1 MSFSTEVLLRAKA
14 RLASMREDHASLN
27 AARQAQVY
35 RKVPRIQAIDKQM
48 QQNML
53 KAAISAFSEGGE
65 NAMALAKLQ
74 NEQLQSERDVLM
86 AENFE
91 PGYWNDAPFCTT
103 CGGTGYVGST
113 MCHCLKAL
121 CVDEQR
127 KELGAIFTGAES
139 FDSFRLDY
147 YPDAFVPQIGGSYRI
162 IMEKTLKACRE
173 YARTFG
179 ENSGNLLLNGG
190 TGLGKTH
197 LALAVGKAV
206 GEMGYSVLYET
217 AVSLF
222 AKLEQDKFNST
233 EETRKAVEKLE
244 KCDLLIVDDLGTEM
258 TGQFTTS
265 ALYGLLNTRLMN
277 RKPMVITTNLNV
289 EDAGKRYSPQIAS
302 RLYGDF
308 VRLTFV
314 GSDIRILRNRGF

>member
-1 MSFSTEVLLRAKA
+1 MAFTTEILQRAKA
-14 RLASMREDHASLN
+14 RLNSLREDHESLN
-27 AARQAQVY
+27 AAKQAQVY
-35 RKVPRIQAIDKQM
+35 RKVPRIQEIDKQM
-48 QQNML
+48 RQNML
-53 KAAISAFSEGGE
+53 QAAISAFSEGARGAME
-65 NAMALAKLQ
+65 NARVRNK
-74 NEQLQSERDVLM
+74 QLQCERDVLM

-91 PGYWNDAPFCTT
+91 PDYWNDAPFCTT
-103 CGGTGYVGST
+103 CGGSGYVGST

-147 YPDAFVPQIGGSYRI
+147 YPDAFVPQMGSSYRI

-173 YARTFG
+173 YARSFG
-179 ENSGNLLLNGG
+179 EGSGNLLLSGG

-197 LALAVGKAV
+197 LALAIGKAV
-206 GEMGYSVLYET
+206 GEMGYAVTYET

-233 EETRKAVEKLE
+233 EETRRAVEKLE

-265 ALYGLLNTRLMN
+265 ALYGLLNTRLMT
-277 RKPMVITTNLNV
+277 KKAMVITTNLNV
-289 EDAGKRYSPQIAS
+289 DDASKRYSPQIAS

-314 GSDIRILRNRGF
+314 GSDIRVLRNRGF

>member
-27 AARQAQVY
+27 TARQAQVY
-35 RKVPRIQAIDKQM
+35 RKVPRIRDIDKQM

-53 KAAISAFSEGGE
+53 QAAISAFSEGARD
-65 NAMALAKLQ
+65 AMETARDSNKRLQ
-74 NEQLQSERDVLM
+74 AERDVLM

-91 PGYWNDAPFCTT
+91 PGYWNDEPFCTT

-121 CVDEQR
+121 CTQEQR

-147 YPDAFVPQIGGSYRI
+147 YPDVFAPQIGGSYRV

-173 YARTFG
+173 YARSFG
-179 ENSGNLLLNGG
+179 EGSGNLLLNGG

-197 LALAVGKAV
+197 LALAIGKAV
-206 GEMGYSVLYET
+206 GEMGCSVSYET

-258 TGQFTTS
+258 PGQFTTA
-265 ALYGLLNTRLMN
+265 ALYGLLNTRLMT
-277 RKPMVITTNLNV
+277 RKPMVVTTNLNV
-289 EDAGKRYSPQIAS
+289 DDAGKRYSPQVAS

-314 GSDIRILRNRGF
+314 GSDIRVLKNRGF